1 MIELMNKYRLLCE
14 QLDVYTKKNTAVA
27 FSGGVDSSLLLLLT
41 VNAAKKNGT
50 DVYAYTIATTLHPAG
65 ETRLAVKLAEEM
77 GAVPRM
83 IHVDELKEA
92 GIENNPPDRCY
103 LCKKCMFTKLKKD
116 AGKFMI
122 LEGTNE
128 DDMHVYRPGIK
139 ALKELGIVSPLADC
153 HLTKNEIRQLAKDFG
168 LETANKPSSP
178 CMATRFPYHTRLTKT
193 RLEQVERME
202 EYIRSLGFYNV
213 RCRVNGRLVRIE
225 VDKPDIKRLIEHGD
239 DITDYIKNMG
249 YIYITVD
256 LEGFRSGSMDIGR
269 KELTKGGNK
278 ED

>member
-14 QLDVYTKKNTAVA
+14 RLDEYTKKDVAVA
-27 FSGGVDSSLLLLLT
+27 FSGGVDSSLLLLLA

-50 DVYAYTIATTLHPAG
+50 TVYAYTIATTLHPAG
-65 ETRLAVKLAEEM
+65 ETRHAVRLAEKM
-77 GAVPRM
+77 GAVPRV
-83 IHVDELKEA
+83 IHVDELSEA

-116 AGKFMI
+116 ARHFVI
-122 LEGTNE
+122 IEGTNE

-139 ALKELGIVSPLADC
+139 ALKELGIISPLADC
-153 HLTKNEIRQLAKDFG
+153 HLTKMEIRRLANDFG
-168 LETANKPSSP
+168 IEVADKPSAP
-178 CMATRFPYHTRLTKT
+178 CMATRFPYNTRLTKT
-193 RLEQVERME
+193 RLEQAAKME

-225 VDKPDIKRLIEHGD
+225 VDKQDIKKLVLHGD
-239 DITDYIKNMG
+239 DVTDYIKNIG
-249 YIYITVD
+249 YTYITVD

-269 KELTKGGNK
+269 KELKKDGCEEN
-278 ED
+278 